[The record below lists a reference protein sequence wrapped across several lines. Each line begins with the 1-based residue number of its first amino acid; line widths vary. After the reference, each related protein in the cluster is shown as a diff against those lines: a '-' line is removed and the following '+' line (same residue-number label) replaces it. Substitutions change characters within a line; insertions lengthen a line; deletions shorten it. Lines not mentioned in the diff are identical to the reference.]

1 MPEKSPRIGELRWP
15 FTLVKRN
22 QTAAVGTG
30 ITETLATTA
39 TIWGKIENTYATTYW
54 GINGAQSDRPI
65 THMIWVRWRPYLDNT
80 YALQRAR
87 INPATL
93 DVSNGDPIT
102 VAPGVDLTFSL
113 TYLETYRIR
122 RVCEI
127 DQKTWI
133 VRLECEQ
140 ETVE

>member
-1 MPEKSPRIGELRWP
+1 MPEKRVAIGELRWP
-15 FTLVKRN
+15 FTLLQRVQATVSGN
-22 QTAAVGTG
+22 SLSETPTAH
-30 ITETLATTA
+30 A

-65 THMIWVRWRPYLDNT
+65 THMIWVRWLPYLDNT
-80 YALQRAR
+80 FALQRVR
-87 INPATL
+87 TIPTGTP
-93 DVSNGDPIT
+93 VT
-102 VAPGVDLTFSL
+102 
-113 TYLETYRIR
+113 ETYRIR